1 MTIIELKERLH
12 RFIDMADER
21 TLSVINSIITSE
33 NKEDQPDIPLW
44 FYDELDKRR
53 ERHLKEESTSS
64 TWEAVKARTRN
75 R

>member
-12 RFIDMADER
+12 RFIDIADER
-21 TLSVINSIITSE
+21 TLSVIDAIITSE
-33 NKEDQPDIPLW
+33 NNKDQPGIPLW

-53 ERHLKEESTSS
+53 ERHLKGESTSS
-64 TWEAVKARTRN
+64 TWEAVKARILN